1 MVFGF
6 VNEDNMSL
14 LTDLYELTMAQ
25 VYFKKGMNKTA
36 IFDFYTRPVE
46 NRSYLLNAGLE
57 QLVYYLQN
65 VRFTQDDIEY
75 LRSTGY
81 FEEEFL
87 SYLKDFRFTGNLYA
101 VEEGEFIFPDEPVVQ
116 VEASMIEA
124 QIIETFLINTL
135 QHPILVSTKAIRC
148 YSVAK
153 GTVLVDFGLRRAH
166 GTDAGM
172 KAARSSYIGGFAGTS
187 NVLAG
192 KEYGIKIFGTMAH
205 SFILAYKDEIQAFKD
220 FTLQY
225 PENSILLVDTYDTIK
240 GVYNA
245 VEAIKELGMKHF
257 KGIRLDS
264 GDLYRLSVE
273 ARKILDSEGFKDAI
287 IIASGGIN
295 EYKIKNLLEKGAP
308 IDGWGVGTELVVS
321 ADLPYLDCAYK
332 LVEYDGRP
340 VMKFSSKKKT
350 LPHKKQI
357 YRIYEDGIFKKD
369 IITKFDEKVE
379 NGKPLLKK
387 IIQNGKLIY
396 QLPNIHEIRQK
407 ALDNFKKLPE
417 ELKDI
422 NRSVHIKPEV
432 SRSIQETIKDLEEK
446 YLKGKNK

>member
-6 VNEDNMSL
+6 VNKENMSL

-46 NRSYLLNAGLE
+46 NRSYLVNAGLE
-57 QLVYYLQN
+57 QLIYYLEN
-65 VRFTQDDIEY
+65 VRFTQEDIDY
-75 LRSTGY
+75 LRTTGF
-81 FEEEFL
+81 FEEDFL
-87 SYLKDFRFTGNLYA
+87 SYLKDFKFTGNLYA
-101 VEEGEFIFPDEPVVQ
+101 VEEGEFIFPNEPVVQ
-116 VEASMIEA
+116 VEAPIIEA

-135 QHPILVSTKAIRC
+135 QHPILVATKAMRC
-148 YSVAK
+148 YSVAR

-172 KAARSSYIGGFAGTS
+172 KAARASFIGGFAGTS

-192 KEYGIKIFGTMAH
+192 KEYGIPIFGTMAH
-205 SFILAYKDEIQAFKD
+205 SFILAHIDEIKAFKD
-220 FTLQY
+220 FAEIY
-225 PENSILLVDTYDTIK
+225 PENSILLVDTFDSIK

-245 VEAIKELGMKHF
+245 VKAIKELGMKHF

-264 GDLYRLSVE
+264 GDLLKLSKE
-273 ARKILDSEGFKDAI
+273 ARKILDSEGFKDAK

-295 EYKIKNLLEKGAP
+295 EYKIKELLDKGAP

-357 YRIYEDGIFKKD
+357 FRIYEDGVFKKD
-369 IITKFDEKVE
+369 IITRFDEDIEK
-379 NGKPLLKK
+379 GKPLLKK
-387 IIQNGKLIY
+387 VIENGKVVY
-396 QLPNIHEIRQK
+396 KLPKLTEIQK
-407 ALDNFKKLPE
+407 KAIENFSKLPE

-422 NRSVHIKPEV
+422 TKTVHLYPEV
-432 SRSIQETIKDLEEK
+432 SSSIQKTVKELERK
-446 YLKGKNK
+446 YLNGELQ